1 MRGDLSIRCACG
13 AVRGRALDVHP
24 GAANRVVCHCRG
36 CRAYAAHI
44 DREAQIL
51 DERGGSDV
59 FQISPAAL
67 VFDAGVEHVACLR
80 MTPKGA
86 LRWYAGCCDT
96 PIAGTFY
103 TRRVPF
109 LSLYPA
115 CVDADTLDGA
125 LDAYR
130 GPVRVRVNGTFPKS
144 EVKALKA
151 GVGALL
157 PMIARYGWMCLK
169 WMVTGAYKRSPFFD
183 RDTAAPIV
191 EPVVIGISDDFA

>member
-1 MRGDLSIRCACG
+1 MRADLPIRCACG
-13 AVRGRALDVHP
+13 RVRGCARDIHP

-51 DERGGSDV
+51 DPHGGSDV

-67 VFDAGVEHVACLR
+67 SFEAGIEHIRCLR

-96 PIAGTFY
+96 PIAGSFH

-109 LSLYPA
+109 LSIYPA
-115 CVDADTLDGA
+115 CVEAEALDGP

-130 GPVRVRVNGTFPKS
+130 GPVLARVNGTFDRAEAKT
-144 EVKALKA
+144 LKA
-151 GVGALL
+151 NPGALL
-157 PMIARYGWMCLK
+157 AMLPRYAWWCLK
-169 WMVTGAYKRSPFFD
+169 WMASGAYKRTPLFE
-183 RDTAAPIV
+183 RETAAPIA
-191 EPVVIGISDDFA
+191 EPLVIGIADA